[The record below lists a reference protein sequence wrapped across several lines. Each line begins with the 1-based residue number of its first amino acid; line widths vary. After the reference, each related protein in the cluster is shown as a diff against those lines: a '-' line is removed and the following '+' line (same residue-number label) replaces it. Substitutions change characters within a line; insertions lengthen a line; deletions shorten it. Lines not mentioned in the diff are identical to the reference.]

1 MFVCLSV
8 RTLSSFKRKKIRTRG
23 LRGKLGNLIRWV
35 YIEKYF
41 DSGRPFGR
49 YWPETGQWSRKY
61 AKKRRFFVVL
71 LLNGNRYI
79 DE

>member
-1 MFVCLSV
+1 MCV

-41 DSGRPFGR
+41 HSGRPFGR
-49 YWPETGQWSRKY
+49 YGRKTGHRSKKS
-61 AKKRRFFVVL
+61 AKKRRFLAVFVQIESVNDKL
-71 LLNGNRYI
+71 
-79 DE
+79 ET